1 MIKILTD
8 CSLKRYN
15 TFGFDAHS
23 RYLVEVADAR
33 ELSLVM
39 NFCREHSCCWQVVG
53 SGSNLLF
60 TKNFDGVT
68 ISMVTRGIEILE
80 QDEHCAIVR
89 AEAGVV
95 WDDFVGFCVKNSLY
109 GAENLSGIPGT
120 VGASPVQNVG
130 AYGVEAKDI
139 IQQVEYFSTE
149 DCQFKTISAEAC
161 QFAYRDSIFKHDLA
175 GRVIVTAVRFKLSK
189 IESYN
194 LSYGNLEERV
204 SKSGSMPTLES
215 VRAAVCAIRDEKLPK
230 PGVIGS
236 AGSFFRN
243 PIVSVEVAEDIAKK
257 YPDIKLYPVD
267 AKRVKVPAGW
277 LIDRAGWKGF
287 RRGDAGVYER
297 QALVLANYGQAT
309 GAQILA
315 LAEDIRDDVKQKFG
329 VELDFEAIVI

>member
-1 MIKILTD
+1 MITILTD
-8 CSLKRYN
+8 CSLKKYN

-23 RYLVEVADAR
+23 KYFVEVADAR

-39 NFCREHSCCWQVVG
+39 NFCREHSCRWQVVG

-60 TKNFDGVT
+60 TQNFDGVT
-68 ISMVTRGIEILE
+68 IAMSTRKTEILS
-80 QDEHCAIVR
+80 DDGCSVVVR

-95 WDDFVGFCVKNSLY
+95 WDDFVDFCVKNSLY

-149 DCQFKTISAEAC
+149 DCQFKTIAVEDC
-161 QFAYRDSIFKHDLA
+161 QFAYRDSIFKHELA
-175 GRVIVTAVRFKLSK
+175 GRAIVTAVCFRLSRV
-189 IESYN
+189 ESFN
-194 LSYGNLEERV
+194 LSYGNLGGRV
-204 SKSGSMPTLES
+204 AESGSKPTLES

-243 PIVSVEVAEDIAKK
+243 PIVSVEVAQGIAEK
-257 YPDIKLYPVD
+257 YPDVKLYPID
-267 AKRVKVPAGW
+267 AERVKVPAGW
-277 LIDRAGWKGF
+277 LIDRAGWRGF
-287 RRGDAGVYER
+287 RRGDVGVYEH
-297 QALVLANYGQAT
+297 QALVLVNYG
-309 GAQILA
+309 GASGEQVLA
-315 LAEDIRDDVKQKFG
+315 LAEEIRRDVKQKFG

>member
-1 MIKILTD
+1 MITILTD
-8 CSLKRYN
+8 CSLKNFN

-23 RYLVEVADAR
+23 KYFVEVADAR

-39 NFCREHSCCWQVVG
+39 NFCKEHACRWQVVG

-68 ISMVTRGIEILE
+68 ISMATRKIEILS
-80 QDEHCAIVR
+80 DDGHSVVVR

-139 IQQVEYFSTE
+139 IQQVEYFST
-149 DCQFKTISAEAC
+149 DDLQFKTIVAKDC
-161 QFAYRDSIFKHDLA
+161 QFAYRDSIFKHELA
-175 GRVIVTAVRFKLSK
+175 DRVVVTAVHFKLSRV
-189 IESYN
+189 ESYN
-194 LSYGNLEERV
+194 LSYGNLGGRV
-204 SKSGSMPTLES
+204 AESGSEPTLEL

-243 PIVSVEVAEDIAKK
+243 PIVSVEVAQGIAEK
-257 YPDIKLYPVD
+257 YPDVKLYPVD
-267 AKRVKVPAGW
+267 AERVKVPAGW
-277 LIDRAGWKGF
+277 LIDRAGWRGF
-287 RRGDAGVYER
+287 RRGDVGVYEH
-297 QALVLANYGQAT
+297 QALVLVNYGGAT
-309 GAQILA
+309 GEQVLA
-315 LAEDIRDDVKQKFG
+315 LAEEIRCDVKQKFG

>member
-1 MIKILTD
+1 MITILTD
-8 CSLKRYN
+8 CSLKKIN

-23 RYLVEVADAR
+23 KYFVEVADAR

-39 NFCREHSCCWQVVG
+39 NFCKEHACRWQVVG

-149 DCQFKTISAEAC
+149 DCQFKTIEVEDC

-204 SKSGSMPTLES
+204 SESGSMPTLES

-297 QALVLANYGQAT
+297 QALVLVNYGQAT

-315 LAEDIRDDVKQKFG
+315 LAEEIRHDVKQKFG